1 MMQMAAG
8 ISFQVTDESG
18 GSETAKVDQ
27 VEVEYE
33 EEGPD
38 RVSCKKVGFYEII

>member
-1 MMQMAAG
+1 MMQAAAG
-8 ISFQVTDESG
+8 ISFQVTDETG
-18 GSETAKVDQ
+18 KIDQ

-38 RVSCKKVGFYEII
+38 RVSCKKVRLWEIL